1 MSGQFTIWEKYFVYF
16 GESVTFAKRND
27 ITRSF
32 NMWSG
37 TFLFTYHGIP
47 LFKGCP
53 MIAHLKPLAD
63 KILSKSNSWHG
74 KLLSMGGCICL
85 VNYVISCMFIGG
97 RLGF

>member
-1 MSGQFTIWEKYFVYF
+1 
-16 GESVTFAKRND
+16 
-27 ITRSF
+27 
-32 NMWSG
+32 
-37 TFLFTYHGIP
+37 
-47 LFKGCP
+47 